1 MAEFEDEDNRT
12 SAAQLTEQGR
22 QPTLGRAG
30 AKQEPMP
37 VHRQAVGVE
46 PRTPAEAGRAATERL
61 ALEQEVTA
69 LRRAIAGKDRTLD
82 SISLECRRLEDA
94 IEDEHTEAE
103 ALRKEAET
111 LRQELERNTAAL
123 ATERKA
129 ATELERDFHELRVRL
144 LNAHRHGATGP
155 AAGRRTLG
163 FVGYLPPFLIG
174 VVVGLAVAA
183 AAGIGYLG
191 VDGFLWPLSRPQVAA
206 EPGIPTPAA
215 VSAAGADPAAVPEPA
230 GIGTNSALVQAT
242 EPTVLRTLR
251 DRLSDGSMG
260 PLMVALPAG
269 GFSMGSAGLGG
280 ERDERPEH
288 QVRVGGFLI
297 GANEVTFAD
306 YDRYA
311 RATGRRLPGDFGWG
325 RARRPVVD
333 VSWGDAQA
341 YAQWL
346 SRQTGRH
353 YRLPSEAEWE
363 YAARGGTQSAY
374 WWGVGPEVGRAQCF
388 DCGTTWDDGRSTAP
402 VGSFEPNPYGLYDT
416 AGNVLEWT
424 ADCYRPSY
432 EGAPTDGTAWDQD
445 PCAARVARGGA
456 FNKPAKSMRSAARG
470 QFAPD
475 ARVNMLGFR
484 LARDE

>member
-1 MAEFEDEDNRT
+1 MAELEDDDHRT
-12 SAAQLTEQGR
+12 SAAHLTDPGR
-22 QPTLGRAG
+22 QPATEGGGAKRESAPVHGQAAG
-30 AKQEPMP
+30 A
-37 VHRQAVGVE
+37 E
-46 PRTPAEAGRAATERL
+46 PRAPAEAGRAAAERL

-82 SISLECRRLEDA
+82 HISLECRRLEDA
-94 IEDEHTEAE
+94 VEDEHNEAE

-111 LRQELERNTAAL
+111 LRQEVERNAAVL

-155 AAGRRTLG
+155 SAGGGISGLIR
-163 FVGYLPPFLIG
+163 YLPPFLIG

-191 VDGFLWPLSRPQVAA
+191 VDGLRGALSRPQVAA
-206 EPGIPTPAA
+206 EPGLPVPAA
-215 VSAAGADPAAVPEPA
+215 VSAPGVDPAAIPEPA
-230 GIGTNSALVQAT
+230 GIGQGPPQVQAS
-242 EPTVLRTLR
+242 EPTVLRTVR
-251 DRLSDGSMG
+251 DRLADGSMG

-269 GFSMGSAGLGG
+269 DFSMGSAGLGG
-280 ERDERPEH
+280 ERDEQPEH
-288 QVRVGGFLI
+288 SVRVGGFLI

-306 YDRYA
+306 YDRFA

-346 SRQTGRH
+346 SRQTGRR

-363 YAARGGTQSAY
+363 YAARGGTRSAY
-374 WWGVGPEVGRAQCF
+374 WWGSSPEVGRAQCF

-424 ADCYRPSY
+424 ADCYRPGY
-432 EGAPTDGTAWDQD
+432 QGAPTDGTAWDQE
-445 PCAARVARGGA
+445 PCAARTARGGA
-456 FNKPAKSMRSAARG
+456 FNKPAKSMRSAARA

>member
-155 AAGRRTLG
+155 AAGRRSWWG
-163 FVGYLPPFLIG
+163 SRSLPPPASGTWVWTGSFGRCLDRR
-174 VVVGLAVAA
+174 L
-183 AAGIGYLG
+183 
-191 VDGFLWPLSRPQVAA
+191 PLSR
-206 EPGIPTPAA
+206 
-215 VSAAGADPAAVPEPA
+215 
-230 GIGTNSALVQAT
+230 
-242 EPTVLRTLR
+242 
-251 DRLSDGSMG
+251 GSQ
-260 PLMVALPAG
+260 PP
-269 GFSMGSAGLGG
+269 
-280 ERDERPEH
+280 RP
-288 QVRVGGFLI
+288 
-297 GANEVTFAD
+297 
-306 YDRYA
+306 
-311 RATGRRLPGDFGWG
+311 
-325 RARRPVVD
+325 
-333 VSWGDAQA
+333 
-341 YAQWL
+341 
-346 SRQTGRH
+346 
-353 YRLPSEAEWE
+353 YRL
-363 YAARGGTQSAY
+363 
-374 WWGVGPEVGRAQCF
+374 RAP
-388 DCGTTWDDGRSTAP
+388 TRRRS
-402 VGSFEPNPYGLYDT
+402 PNPPASERT
-416 AGNVLEWT
+416 
-424 ADCYRPSY
+424 RP
-432 EGAPTDGTAWDQD
+432 
-445 PCAARVARGGA
+445 
-456 FNKPAKSMRSAARG
+456 
-470 QFAPD
+470 
-475 ARVNMLGFR
+475 
-484 LARDE
+484 

>member
-1 MAEFEDEDNRT
+1 MAELEDDDNPT
-12 SAAQLTEQGR
+12 SAEQVTEQGR
-22 QPTLGRAG
+22 KAVLAVAG
-30 AKQEPMP
+30 ANRES
-37 VHRQAVGVE
+37 
-46 PRTPAEAGRAATERL
+46 TPARGQAATERL

-69 LRRAIAGKDRTLD
+69 LRRAVAGKDRTLD

-94 IEDEHTEAE
+94 IEDEHAEAE
-103 ALRKEAET
+103 VLRKQAET
-111 LRQELERNTAAL
+111 LRQELERSATAL

-144 LNAHRHGATGP
+144 LSTHRH
-155 AAGRRTLG
+155 AGTAPSGGDSTSG
-163 FVGYLPPFLIG
+163 FIRYLPPFLIG
-174 VVVGLAVAA
+174 VGVGVAVAA

-191 VDGFLWPLSRPQVAA
+191 LDGLRGALSRPPVVA
-206 EPGIPTPAA
+206 EPGIADAPSASAVGVDQAA
-215 VSAAGADPAAVPEPA
+215 IREPPGIEQDAAQ
-230 GIGTNSALVQAT
+230 VQTA
-242 EPTVLRTLR
+242 EPTVLRTVR
-251 DRLSDGSMG
+251 DRLGDGSMG
-260 PLMVALPAG
+260 PLMVALPTGA
-269 GFSMGSAGLGG
+269 FSMGSAGLGG
-280 ERDERPEH
+280 ERDEYPEH
-288 QVRVGGFLI
+288 RVRVGGFLI

-306 YDRYA
+306 YDRFA
-311 RATGRRLPGDFGWG
+311 RSTGRRLPGDFGWG

-363 YAARGGTQSAY
+363 YAARGGAQSAY

-402 VGSFEPNPYGLYDT
+402 VGSFEPNSYGLYDT

-432 EGAPTDGTAWDQD
+432 QGAPTDGTAWDQE
-445 PCAARVARGGA
+445 PCPARTARGGA
-456 FNKPAKSMRSAARG
+456 FNKPAKSMRSAARA